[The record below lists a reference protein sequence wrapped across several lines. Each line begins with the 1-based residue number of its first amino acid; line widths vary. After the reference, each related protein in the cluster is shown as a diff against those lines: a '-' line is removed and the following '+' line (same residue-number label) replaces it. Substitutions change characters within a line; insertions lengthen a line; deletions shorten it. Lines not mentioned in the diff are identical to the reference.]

1 MNLTQILNYI
11 QQKLKVDPRV
21 HDVALDDVYSHWNNT
36 NSGMQYPSAVVD
48 FMNSNYN
55 ADYVDYQFIIYVG
68 SVINEKQNNIYPL
81 ISVAD
86 SIIQQ
91 LLHKID
97 VEENNMNLVIPNIIT
112 PFQQKFQD
120 VLTGAYCT
128 FTLRISADIIC
139 E

>member
-36 NSGMQYPSAVVD
+36 NSSTQYPSVVVD
-48 FMNSNYN
+48 FVNSNYN
-55 ADYVDYQFIIYVG
+55 ADYVDYQFIIYCG
-68 SVINEKQNNIYPL
+68 SVISENQKNIYPL

-97 VEENNMNLVIPNIIT
+97 VEENEMNLVIPNIIT
-112 PFQQKFQD
+112 PFQQKFGD
-120 VLTGAYCT
+120 VLCGCYCT
-128 FTLRISADIIC
+128 FTIRVNADVIC
-139 E
+139 

>member
-21 HDVALDDVYSHWNNT
+21 HDVAVDDIYIHWNNT
-36 NSGMQYPSAVVD
+36 NSSTQYPSVVVD
-48 FMNSNYN
+48 FVNSNYN
-55 ADYVDYQFIIYVG
+55 ADYVDYQFIIYCG
-68 SVINEKQNNIYPL
+68 SVISENQKNIYPL

-97 VEENNMNLVIPNIIT
+97 VEDNEMNLVIPNIIT
-112 PFQQKFQD
+112 PFQQKFGD
-120 VLTGAYCT
+120 VLCGCYCT
-128 FTLRISADIIC
+128 FTIRVNADIIC
-139 E
+139 

>member
-21 HDVALDDVYSHWNNT
+21 HSVILDDVYQAWNNT
-36 NSGMQYPSAVVD
+36 NSSTQYPSAVVD
-48 FMNSNYN
+48 FVNSNYN
-55 ADYVDYQFIIYVG
+55 ADYVDYQFIIYCG
-68 SVINEKQNNIYPL
+68 SVISENQKNIYPL

-97 VEENNMNLVIPNIIT
+97 VEDNEMNLVIPNIIT
-112 PFQQKFQD
+112 PFQQKFGD
-120 VLTGAYCT
+120 VLCGCYCT
-128 FTLRISADIIC
+128 FTIRVNADIIC
-139 E
+139 

>member
-21 HDVALDDVYSHWNNT
+21 HSVILDDVYQAWNNT
-36 NSGMQYPSAVVD
+36 NSSTQYPSVVVD
-48 FMNSNYN
+48 FVNSNYN
-55 ADYVDYQFIIYVG
+55 ADYVDYQFIIYCG
-68 SVINEKQNNIYPL
+68 SVISENQKNIYPL

-97 VEENNMNLVIPNIIT
+97 VEDNEMNLVIPNIIT
-112 PFQQKFQD
+112 PFQQKFGD
-120 VLTGAYCT
+120 VLCGCYCT
-128 FTLRISADIIC
+128 FTIRVNADIIC
-139 E
+139 

>member
-11 QQKLKVDPRV
+11 QQKLNTDPRV
-21 HDVALDDVYSHWNNT
+21 HDVVIDDTYMHWNNT
-36 NSGMQYPSAVVD
+36 NSSIQYPSVVVD

-55 ADYVDYQFIIYVG
+55 ADYVDYQLIVYCG
-68 SVINEKQNNIYPL
+68 SVISENQKNIYPL

-97 VEENNMNLVIPNIIT
+97 VEDNEMNLVIPNIIT
-112 PFQQKFQD
+112 PFQQKFND
-120 VLTGAYCT
+120 VLCGCYCT
-128 FTLRISADIIC
+128 FTIRVNADIIC
-139 E
+139 